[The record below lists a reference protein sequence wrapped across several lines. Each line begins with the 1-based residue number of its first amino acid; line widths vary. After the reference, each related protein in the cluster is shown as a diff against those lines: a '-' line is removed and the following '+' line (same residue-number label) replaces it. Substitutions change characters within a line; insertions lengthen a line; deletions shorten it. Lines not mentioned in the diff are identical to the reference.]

1 MAGTRGL
8 PAVRGGRWPVYRDG
22 LLRGASALRTLRPL
36 GALLLGLLTVQ
47 GGLWLGWGS
56 PTPIYD
62 EAGYLA
68 AGTAGADAI
77 RCLVSQAEGCSGLA
91 AALGRVL
98 WHNPGYSAL
107 FVLADLLPGDAASWI
122 RGLQMVSGLL
132 AAAFVHQALA
142 ARTSSAIALAAAAFV
157 GLHPTHLFFRL
168 TLWPVA
174 LGTALFAAA
183 ALLMLGLRDRP
194 SRGGERALSGVLL
207 ALTLIHPLALGLLI
221 VLPGWIRTN
230 TPAASW
236 IRILA
241 PTLLVWTAVATASS
255 IAVQSPALL
264 VASPENAALGNN
276 PWIDAHRGSSLH
288 DRLSVQRLRAEVEGR
303 CPDGLEPL
311 HRLRCRAEHHRSIA
325 GATIQANPTG
335 ALWRAVLRVLETW
348 APDDYTGRHLFDA
361 RVGAGTLMRS
371 LAPPLVLLAEL
382 ATLLLPV
389 GLALGA
395 ARDRRVLAV
404 ASTVM
409 ACTAPVLLGVGL
421 PRLRQPL
428 LPILVVGAALTWAR
442 YHQRR

>member
-1 MAGTRGL
+1 M
-8 PAVRGGRWPVYRDG
+8 
-22 LLRGASALRTLRPL
+22 
-36 GALLLGLLTVQ
+36 LLGLLIVQ
-47 GGLWLGWGS
+47 AGLWFGWGA

-68 AGTAGADAI
+68 AGTAGAEAI
-77 RCLVSQAEGCSGLA
+77 RCLVSGTDGCGGLP
-91 AALGRVL
+91 AALGRLL

-107 FVLADLLPGDAASWI
+107 FVLADLLPGNAASWM
-122 RGLQMVSGLL
+122 RGLQLVSGLL
-132 AAAFVHQALA
+132 AAGFVHQALA
-142 ARTSSAIALAAAAFV
+142 PRTSPSIALAAATFV

-183 ALLMLGLRDRP
+183 ALLLLGLRDRP
-194 SRGGERALSGVLL
+194 DRGREWALSGVLL
-207 ALTLIHPLALGLLI
+207 ALTLVHPLALGLLI
-221 VLPGWIRTN
+221 VLPGWLRLS

-236 IRILA
+236 ARILA
-241 PTLLVWTAVATASS
+241 PTLLVWIAIAAASTV
-255 IAVQSPALL
+255 AVQSPALL

-288 DRLSVQRLRAEVEGR
+288 DQLSVQRLRAEVEGR
-303 CPDGLEPL
+303 CPDRLEPL
-311 HRLRCRAEHHRSIA
+311 HRLRCRAEQHRSIA
-325 GATIQANPTG
+325 GSTLRTNPWG
-335 ALWRAVLRVLETW
+335 AGRRAVLRVLETW
-348 APDDYTGRHLFDA
+348 APDDYASRHLFDA
-361 RVGAGTLMRS
+361 RVDARPLTRN

-382 ATLLLPV
+382 ATLLLPL

-395 ARDRRVLAV
+395 ARDRQVLAA
-404 ASTVM
+404 ASPVM
-409 ACTAPVLLGVGL
+409 ACTAPVLLSVGL